1 MGRIAKF
8 DDRSNGLRSGFTLFE
23 LLLTVGLIGL
33 LSTMFVWNINSM
45 LKQSEIETL
54 ENTFWDAVEIAKR
67 DSVFNRRPYT
77 LRFNEDDLAFELVS
91 GEEIQAFT
99 VDTNDFGGDTDI
111 EVAFQEEL
119 PENGSVLIGGRLVTT
134 REIEYV
140 RFFPDGTCSPFG
152 VSLKIADY
160 VSEISIDPWTGAE
173 MVPME
178 EAL

>member
-1 MGRIAKF
+1 MGRKAKVGS
-8 DDRSNGLRSGFTLFE
+8 RSSGFTLFE
-23 LLLTVGLIGL
+23 LLLTIALIGL

-45 LKQSEIETL
+45 LKQGEIETL

-77 LRFNEDDLAFELVS
+77 LRFDEDALAFELVS
-91 GEEIQAFT
+91 GLEVQAFK
-99 VDTNDFGGDTDI
+99 VDTSDFGGDTDV

-134 REIEYV
+134 REIEEV
-140 RFFPDGTCSPFG
+140 QFFPDGTCSPFG
-152 VSLKIADY
+152 VNLQVADY
-160 VSEISIDPWTGAE
+160 EIHITVDPWTGAE

-178 EAL
+178 EEL